1 MMTLELFT
9 NQSASYQWFFLPFLI
24 FLARVCDVSMDTL
37 RIMLLSKGKKILAPL
52 IGFFQILIWL
62 LAFRQIILNLSNP
75 ACYIG
80 FAAGFATG
88 TYVGIILEEKLAI
101 GFQILRVVTRK
112 DASSL
117 IEFLKS
123 HGYGITSVE
132 GQGVTGK
139 VDIIYTIVRRCEISR
154 LVGII
159 KKFNPNA
166 FYTIE
171 DVQGIS
177 EEGIHLVKRKRSK
190 KRKL

>member
-1 MMTLELFT
+1 MTLELFT